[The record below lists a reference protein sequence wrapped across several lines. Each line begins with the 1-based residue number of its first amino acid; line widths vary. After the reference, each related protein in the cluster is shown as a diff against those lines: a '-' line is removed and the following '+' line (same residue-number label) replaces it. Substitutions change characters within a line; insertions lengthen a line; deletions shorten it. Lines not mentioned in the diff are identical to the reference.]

1 MKSPDRNN
9 HLLSSSAA
17 ASTALWLPKRI
28 FWVNV
33 CWNLIN
39 CPPTACFLCSVDTHN
54 INTYIFRWPQHEWGR
69 EGERRKRNTI
79 WIKHEVRKIKRQQER
94 ESNDDADDDGDGW
107 KRERSGICTQ
117 KYVCEYWKIITHR
130 HPPLGLSTHTQ
141 KAKFITRKSESLVAY
156 DRWQMGYT
164 TTVAQCEWSESTKSH
179 KSIKFCVFC
188 IRNFCSG
195 SAQEK

>member
-1 MKSPDRNN
+1 MTATWVRERGREKEKEHDMNKTWSEENQ
-9 HLLSSSAA
+9 AA
-17 ASTALWLPKRI
+17 AR
-28 FWVNV
+28 
-33 CWNLIN
+33 
-39 CPPTACFLCSVDTHN
+39 
-54 INTYIFRWPQHEWGR
+54 
-69 EGERRKRNTI
+69 
-79 WIKHEVRKIKRQQER
+79 ER